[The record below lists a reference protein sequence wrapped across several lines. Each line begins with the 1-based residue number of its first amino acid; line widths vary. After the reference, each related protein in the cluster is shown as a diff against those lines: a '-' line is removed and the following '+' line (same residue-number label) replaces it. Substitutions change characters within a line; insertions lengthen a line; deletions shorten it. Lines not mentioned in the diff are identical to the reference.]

1 MASIN
6 IKLDTVDETN
16 RRGYTYRDVDYNFV
30 LDSRGFDFNT
40 FDDINSIRNGLVNIF
55 TWRRGERII
64 LPEFGNT
71 LYRFLYEPMTI
82 EVLNNIQVEIIEM
95 IERWEPRVSVV
106 DVSIK
111 PFPDQNEILIELQY
125 AIPTL
130 TDTTIDFSTIISDA
144 ER

>member
-1 MASIN
+1 MASID

-16 RRGYTYRDVDYNFV
+16 RRGYTYRDVDFTFE
-30 LDSRGFDFNT
+30 LDAIGFDFNT
-40 FDDINSIRNGLVNIF
+40 LDDINAIRNGLVNIF

-71 LYRFLYEPMTI
+71 LYRFLYEPI
-82 EVLNNIQVEIIEM
+82 NVEVLNNIQVEIIDM
-95 IERWEPRVSVV
+95 IKKWEPRVSVI

-111 PFPDQNEILIELQY
+111 PFPDQHEILIELTY

-130 TDTTIDFSTIISDA
+130 TDVTIDFSTIINDS